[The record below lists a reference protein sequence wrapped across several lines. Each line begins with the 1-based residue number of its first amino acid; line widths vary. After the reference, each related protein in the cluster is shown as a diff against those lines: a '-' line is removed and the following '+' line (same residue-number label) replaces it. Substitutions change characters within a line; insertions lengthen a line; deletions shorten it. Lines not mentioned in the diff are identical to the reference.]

1 MKSFINGIRGEPS
14 SYLKTSTIRSW
25 SIEDA
30 VYTWTSAA
38 VNNQDKSIY
47 LVDSL
52 KRYVILLL
60 VTLVPKSV

>member
-14 SYLKTSTIRSW
+14 SYLKTSTISSW
-25 SIEDA
+25 FIEDA
-30 VYTWTSAA
+30 TYTWTSVA

-52 KRYVILLL
+52 KRYAILLL
-60 VTLVPKSV
+60 VILVPE